1 MRKFK
6 EHGTL
11 ISFDVNFRGN
21 LWSGEEA
28 RKCIEEILP
37 LVDIFFCS
45 DSTARL
51 TFQKKGTPEE
61 VMKSF
66 TRDYPLSIVAA
77 TDRTVHSPKNHS
89 FGSVIYEAKSDRFYK
104 EKNYENIEVV
114 DRIGSGDAYIAGA
127 LYGILKYPED
137 LSQAVSI
144 GNAVSALKNTVPGDF
159 PAMDFSEVLELIYEH
174 QSDGP
179 VMEMKR

>member
-66 TRDYPLSIVAA
+66 ARDYPISVVAA

-89 FGSVIYEAKSDRFYK
+89 FGSVIYDAKADRFYK
-104 EKNYENIEVV
+104 EKPYENIEVV
-114 DRIGSGDAYIAGA
+114 DRIGSGDAYIAGT

-144 GNAVSALKNTVPGDF
+144 GNAVSALKDTVSRDF
-159 PAMDFSEVLELIYEH
+159 PATNLSEICELIQEH
-174 QSDGP
+174 KSNGP